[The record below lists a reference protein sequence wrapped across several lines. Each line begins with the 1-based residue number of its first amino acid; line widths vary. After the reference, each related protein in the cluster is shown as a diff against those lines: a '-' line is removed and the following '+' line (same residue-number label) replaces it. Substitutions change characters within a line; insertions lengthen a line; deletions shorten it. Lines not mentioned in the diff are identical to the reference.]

1 MFWPLDPPP
10 MSWPLD
16 PPYLRRLILL
26 PLPGGGPHEIP
37 AEVVEAAQRALAQDG
52 DPEEWE
58 MPGPDPGRVWT
69 LALVAKKFIGLSVYV
84 IGYGESKR
92 RMYVIDYGDSEL
104 VETAAPTLAA
114 AQSSVQGGMPPGD
127 ARGLKRKRS
136 QGVAC

>member
-1 MFWPLDPPP
+1 
-10 MSWPLD
+10 
-16 PPYLRRLILL
+16 
-26 PLPGGGPHEIP
+26 
-37 AEVVEAAQRALAQDG
+37 
-52 DPEEWE
+52 
-58 MPGPDPGRVWT
+58 MPGPVPGSVWA
-69 LALVAKKFIGLSVYV
+69 LALVAIKFIGCSMYV